1 MSDRSRQ
8 IAGLPLKQPSSHFN
22 RARPTNP
29 FIEFKMEEIEQS
41 IPERFE
47 QIVQLY
53 PDRLAVK
60 TKDH

>member
-1 MSDRSRQ
+1 MHPHSR
-8 IAGLPLKQPSSHFN
+8 PLVNDSSQQPMHGH
-22 RARPTNP
+22 RVHPTNP
-29 FIEFKMEEIEQS
+29 FIEFKKEEIEQS